1 MNIVYHTSKE
11 YPIFSKILFMK
22 RILLLLFTQLI
33 CISFLSAQDITKP
46 SEFLGYE
53 LGTTFSRHHQVMDYF
68 QTLTNEKSDQ
78 VKLINYG
85 KTNENRPLYLA
96 FVSSPENIENLEK
109 IRENHLKN
117 AGLVDGESS
126 SDIAVVWLSYNV
138 HGNEASST
146 EASML
151 TLYELLTEK
160 QDWLKNTL
168 VIIDPCVNPDGR
180 DRYVNWYNQT
190 GNKPFNPDPQA
201 REHDEPWPNGRPN
214 HYLFDLN
221 RDWAWA
227 TQVET
232 QARLKQYNQWM
243 PHIHVDFHEQGI
255 NEPYYFAPAAKPF
268 HEIIT
273 SWQREFQT
281 QIGKNHAKYFDA
293 EGWYFFTRERFDLF
307 YPSYGDTY
315 PTYMGAIGMTYE
327 QAGNGSAGLGILTRD
342 NDTLTLTDRIAH
354 HTTTGLSTVEIASKN
369 AEKLNQ
375 EFSQYFQNEDLNY
388 KSFVV
393 NGHPEKLTALKTL
406 LDRHEIKYAK
416 AEKQRLKGYDY
427 NSAKTAKM
435 SVENSALV
443 IHTDQPKGK
452 MVKALFEPQAKL
464 EDSLTYD
471 ITAWSL
477 PYAHGLDAVA
487 STSKVKTTEKNED
500 TYTPVAEAYAY
511 VCEWNSMADAK
522 FLSELLQNG
531 FKVRFTEKPFQS
543 NGESFKAGAL
553 IITKADNTQKDDF
566 IASLNV
572 SAMTHKIQLKPI
584 ISGFS
589 ETAPDIGS
597 PDVKLIH
604 QPKIA
609 VLSGE
614 DVSSLSFG
622 EVWHFLE
629 TQLHYPFT
637 ALNLKDI
644 ANFDLGKYDV
654 IILPNGNYKK
664 TIDKEQLKKLQHWVK
679 EGGRVI
685 AIQNA
690 LKAFANQKG
699 FGLKAKT
706 TKKKD
711 SIQKAKETKLAA
723 EELDREKLI
732 PYAKRERDAIS
743 KRITGAI
750 FKAEI
755 DHTHPLAF
763 GYDKTYFTLK
773 LSSNSYDLID
783 KAYNVGYITDPKVY
797 SGFAGHKAL
806 PNQKNSLLLG
816 EERQGKGSFIYVVDN
831 VLFRSFWENGKLFM
845 VNALFFVNND

>member
-1 MNIVYHTSKE
+1 M
-11 YPIFSKILFMK
+11 L
-22 RILLLLFTQLI
+22 TQII
-33 CISFLSAQDITKP
+33 CFSFLSAQDVTGP
-46 SEFLGYE
+46 DDFLGYE
-53 LGTTFSRHHQVMDYF
+53 LGKAFSRHHQVIDYF
-68 QTLTNEKSDQ
+68 KTVAKEKPDQ

-168 VIIDPCVNPDGR
+168 VIIDPCINPDGR

-190 GNKPFNPDPQA
+190 GHKPFNPDPQA

-273 SWQREFQT
+273 PWQREFQT

-293 EGWYFFTRERFDLF
+293 EGWYYFTRERFDLF

-327 QAGNGSAGLGILTRD
+327 QAGNGRAGLGILTRE

-354 HTTTGLSTVEIASKN
+354 HNTTGLSTVEIASKN
-369 AEKLNQ
+369 VEKLNQ
-375 EFSQYFQNEDLNY
+375 EFSQYFQNEVLNY
-388 KSFVV
+388 KSFVL

-406 LDRHEIKYAK
+406 LDRHEISYAK
-416 AEKQRLKGYDY
+416 AERQSLKGYNY
-427 NSAKTAKM
+427 NSAKTGNTA
-435 SVENSALV
+435 VENSALV

-477 PYAHGLDAVA
+477 PYAYGLDAVA
-487 STSKVKTTEKNED
+487 STSKVKTSEIQEYS
-500 TYTPVAEAYAY
+500 YTPVGDAYAY

-522 FLSELLQNG
+522 FLTELLQNN

-543 NGESFKAGAL
+543 NGESFKPGAL
-553 IITKADNTQKDDF
+553 IITKSDNKQKDDF
-566 IASLNV
+566 ITRLNAL
-572 SAMTHKIQLKPI
+572 AMSHKIQLKPI

-589 ETAPDIGS
+589 ETAPDMGS

-614 DVSSLSFG
+614 GVSSLNFG

-629 TQLHYPFT
+629 TQLQYPFT
-637 ALNLKDI
+637 ALNVKDF
-644 ANFDLGKYDV
+644 NTFELDKYNV
-654 IILPNGNYKK
+654 IIMPTGNYKK
-664 TIDKEQLKKLQHWVK
+664 TIKKGQLKHLQDWVK
-679 EGGRVI
+679 KGGRVI

-690 LKAFANQKG
+690 LKAFADQKG
-699 FGLKAKT
+699 FGLKTKT

-711 SIQKAKETKLAA
+711 SIQNAKETKLS
-723 EELDREKLI
+723 EENLDPEKII
-732 PYAKRERDAIS
+732 PYSKKEREGMS
-743 KRITGAI
+743 NLITGAV

-763 GYDKTYFTLK
+763 GYDKNYFTLK
-773 LSSNSYDLID
+773 LGANSYQMLDN
-783 KAYNVGYITDPKVY
+783 AYNVGYIKDPEVY
-797 SGFAGHKAL
+797 SGFAGHKTL
-806 PNQKNSLLLG
+806 PNQKHSLIFG

-845 VNALFFVNND
+845 VNALFLVNNDND